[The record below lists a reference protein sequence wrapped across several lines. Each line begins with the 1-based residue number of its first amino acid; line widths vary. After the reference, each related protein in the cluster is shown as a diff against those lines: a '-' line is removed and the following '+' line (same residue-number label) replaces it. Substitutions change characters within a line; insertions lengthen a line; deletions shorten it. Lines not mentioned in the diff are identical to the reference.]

1 MTIDTDSLIRLIA
14 ATAAFGLVL
23 SLWVLIIWAIALR
36 KRLQRQRLEQR
47 IDDQQRS
54 TDSAR
59 VLRLWHEDKEVIT
72 EVDDQDRPS
81 MWMRLEQMRRGAGFA
96 LPLQTLLLGGGGAAC
111 LAATFA
117 LASTQSPIAAV
128 GCAAAVC
135 MIFWVVVKRRIT
147 NRAAIFDRQL
157 LDALELAARSLRAG
171 HPLGGAFQLIAEEV
185 PAPVGTAFAE
195 ICKQED
201 LGVSHEQSMRR
212 VAESTNNEDM
222 KLFTIAVAIQLRSG
236 GNLADLMERLAAVI
250 RDRMRLSR
258 RVRVLTAQTQFSKNI
273 LLALPFV
280 MFLALSLLN
289 PEYMSTLYHTPG
301 GRTLLLIGG
310 VSLVVGAW
318 VMNKIAQIRY

>member
-96 LPLQTLLLGGGGAAC
+96 LPLQTLLLGVGGAAC

-236 GNLADLMERLAAVI
+236 GNPADLMERLAAVI

-280 MFLALSLLN
+280 MFLALNLLN